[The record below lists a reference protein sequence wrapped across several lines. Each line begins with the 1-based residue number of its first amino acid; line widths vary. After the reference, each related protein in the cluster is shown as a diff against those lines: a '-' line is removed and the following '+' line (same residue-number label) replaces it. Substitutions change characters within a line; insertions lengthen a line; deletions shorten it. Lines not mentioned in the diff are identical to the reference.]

1 MIKMMVVED
10 EKILREGICRVGD
23 WESIDIEI
31 CGKAE
36 NGRDAL
42 KQIERNVPDLILSD
56 VVMPVMDG
64 IEFARIVYEQYPEIR
79 IIFLSGHEEFEYVKK
94 AMEYKASDYLLKPA
108 KIEEITKVVC
118 RVRDEI
124 EEEKRRRNEED
135 SLKKKYA
142 QSIPIL
148 RNHYMNQ
155 LLNGIERDEEKIRKQ
170 FKVLDIELSTKNIAI
185 LIGESDIKMEDKL
198 SSKIFLLQLNE
209 VCQRVISSEYP
220 CIVFTDL
227 KDRVV
232 TVLNSPDNMHT
243 KDVLLYL
250 QGKARR
256 IQTEMEN
263 CWGRSV
269 SLGIGRIGKDISYI
283 TKMYKEAEYALA
295 YRFFMGNKSI
305 IYIGDIDKEEHV
317 DWILLEKEESEL
329 FGYIKAG
336 DMVGTQKQLEQY
348 FGVLN
353 KYSVCGQLFI
363 YEELISLISAILKN
377 LRGKIQDGEEDFLPE
392 LEGLLEKLREKN
404 VHFTLN
410 ELKKQVI
417 FVICD
422 VTEKINHNRLL
433 RNEGIIDKAKKY
445 IQQNL
450 SGDVSLIA
458 VAEAVY
464 VSPNYLSC
472 LFKENGENFKD
483 YIMRTK
489 MQMAEEM
496 IESKKYNLNQIA
508 LKLGYKDGRYFSM
521 VYKKFKK
528 NDKN

>member
-209 VCQRVISSEYP
+209 VCQRVISSE
-220 CIVFTDL
+220 
-227 KDRVV
+227 
-232 TVLNSPDNMHT
+232 
-243 KDVLLYL
+243 
-250 QGKARR
+250 
-256 IQTEMEN
+256 
-263 CWGRSV
+263 
-269 SLGIGRIGKDISYI
+269 
-283 TKMYKEAEYALA
+283 
-295 YRFFMGNKSI
+295 
-305 IYIGDIDKEEHV
+305 
-317 DWILLEKEESEL
+317 
-329 FGYIKAG
+329 
-336 DMVGTQKQLEQY
+336 
-348 FGVLN
+348 
-353 KYSVCGQLFI
+353 
-363 YEELISLISAILKN
+363 
-377 LRGKIQDGEEDFLPE
+377 
-392 LEGLLEKLREKN
+392 
-404 VHFTLN
+404 
-410 ELKKQVI
+410 
-417 FVICD
+417 
-422 VTEKINHNRLL
+422 
-433 RNEGIIDKAKKY
+433 
-445 IQQNL
+445 
-450 SGDVSLIA
+450 
-458 VAEAVY
+458 
-464 VSPNYLSC
+464 
-472 LFKENGENFKD
+472 
-483 YIMRTK
+483 
-489 MQMAEEM
+489 
-496 IESKKYNLNQIA
+496 
-508 LKLGYKDGRYFSM
+508 
-521 VYKKFKK
+521 
-528 NDKN
+528 